1 MTNLEEFVKKAGQA
15 RHIISNMSTEMKNK
29 ILFEISNEL
38 IRNSKDII
46 KANKI
51 DYNNAE
57 EKGIKG
63 SLLDRLLLNDVR
75 IKKMAKA
82 VEEIAE
88 LPDPVGEIVWGSN
101 RPNGLR
107 LRKIR
112 VPIGVILIIYE
123 SRPNVTTDAAALSFK
138 SGNVTILRG
147 GSDSF
152 NSNKA
157 IVKSIN
163 SALTKF
169 NLPEEI
175 ISFVPE
181 KGHNALKDIV
191 KFDKYIDLVI
201 PRGGKRLIDMITAE
215 SRIPVVYHADGI
227 CHLFI
232 DESAQ
237 KDMAIE
243 IAVNAK
249 VQRPGVCNAIE
260 TLLIHKDFKYT
271 EEMIKSLM
279 NEGVTII
286 GDESVQEIFSN
297 IQAATESD
305 WATEYLDLRLSV
317 KVVDNINEAI
327 EHIEK
332 YGSHHSDS
340 IVTENYTNSE
350 KFLHEIDSS
359 TVYVNASTRFT
370 DGGEFGFG
378 AEIGIST
385 QKLHARGPM
394 GLQDLTTTK
403 FIVYGD
409 GQIRK

>member
-1 MTNLEEFVKKAGQA
+1 
-15 RHIISNMSTEMKNK
+15 
-29 ILFEISNEL
+29 
-38 IRNSKDII
+38 
-46 KANKI
+46 
-51 DYNNAE
+51 
-57 EKGIKG
+57 
-63 SLLDRLLLNDVR
+63 LLLNEDR
-75 IKKMAKA
+75 IEKMAKA
-82 VEEIAE
+82 IEEIVE
-88 LPDPVGEIVWGSN
+88 LPDPVGEIIWGNN
-101 RPNGLR
+101 RPNGIR
-107 LRKIR
+107 IRKVR

-138 SGNVTILRG
+138 AGNVTILRG

-157 IVKSIN
+157 IVEVIA
-163 SALTKF
+163 SALNKYD
-169 NLPEEI
+169 LPEEI

-181 KGHNALKDIV
+181 KGHETLKDIV
-191 KFDKYIDLVI
+191 KFDNYIDLVV
-201 PRGGKRLIDMITAE
+201 PRGGKRLIEMITSE

-232 DESAQ
+232 DKTAN
-237 KDMAIE
+237 KDMAE
-243 IAVNAK
+243 TVTVNAK

-260 TLLIHKDFKYT
+260 TLLIHKDYKYT
-271 EEMIKSLM
+271 KDLIEALKK
-279 NEGVTII
+279 EGVVIK
-286 GDESVQEIFSN
+286 GDKHIKELFPEVEE
-297 IQAATESD
+297 ATEED
-305 WATEYLDLRLSV
+305 WKTEYLDLILSV
-317 KVVDNINEAI
+317 KVVDNIEEAI
-327 EHIEK
+327 THIEK
-332 YGSHHSDS
+332 YGSHHSDG
-340 IVTENYTNSE
+340 IITESYTNSE
-350 KFLHEIDSS
+350 KFLKEVDSS

>member
-1 MTNLEEFVKKAGQA
+1 MANLEEFVKKAKDSK
-15 RHIISNMSTEMKNK
+15 HIVSNLSAEIKNK
-29 ILFEISNEL
+29 VLLEMSKALRENKEKIITA
-38 IRNSKDII
+38 NS
-46 KANKI
+46 I
-51 DYNNAE
+51 DYKAAE
-57 EKGIKG
+57 EKGVKK
-63 SLLDRLLLNDVR
+63 SLLDRLLLNEDR
-75 IKKMAKA
+75 IEKMAKA
-82 VEEIAE
+82 IEEIVE
-88 LPDPVGEIVWGSN
+88 LPDPVGEIIWGNN
-101 RPNGLR
+101 RPNGIR
-107 LRKIR
+107 IRKVR

-138 SGNVTILRG
+138 AGNVTILRG

-157 IVKSIN
+157 IVEVIA
-163 SALTKF
+163 SALNKYD
-169 NLPEEI
+169 LPEEI

-181 KGHNALKDIV
+181 KGHETLKDIV
-191 KFDKYIDLVI
+191 KFDNYIDLVV
-201 PRGGKRLIDMITAE
+201 PRGGKRLIEMITSE

-232 DESAQ
+232 DKTAN
-237 KDMAIE
+237 KDMAE
-243 IAVNAK
+243 TVTVNAK

-260 TLLIHKDFKYT
+260 TLLIHKDYKYT
-271 EEMIKSLM
+271 KDLIEALKK
-279 NEGVTII
+279 EGVVIK
-286 GDESVQEIFSN
+286 GDKHIKELFPEVEE
-297 IQAATESD
+297 ATEED
-305 WATEYLDLRLSV
+305 WKTEYLDLILSV
-317 KVVDNINEAI
+317 KVVDNIEEAI
-327 EHIEK
+327 THIEK
-332 YGSHHSDS
+332 YGSHHSDG
-340 IVTENYTNSE
+340 IITESYTNSE
-350 KFLHEIDSS
+350 KFLKEVDSS